1 MRMYDLIEKKKQG
14 RSLTEQ
20 ELDWMIAGFTEGA
33 IPDYQ
38 MAAFFDGGLLSGDE
52 RAGNNRDDPGDGA
65 LRGDRRPVR
74 HPGNQGG

>member
-38 MAAFFDGGLLSGDE
+38 MAAFLWRSAFRE
-52 RAGNNRDDPGDGA
+52 
-65 LRGDRRPVR
+65 
-74 HPGNQGG
+74 